1 MGARMDRNNK
11 KKMSGKKKV
20 GITLLVILV
29 IIIVL
34 AGSALGYV
42 YSKYNKMNH
51 VEIDT
56 SEIEINE
63 GVDTGLRNIV
73 LLGTDTR
80 ADNLDEG
87 RSDCIII
94 ASINEKTKQVKLISV
109 YRDSYLKIPGR
120 SLDKVTHAYAYGGP
134 ALSISTLNTNLDL
147 DIKEFVAINF
157 YVVMDV
163 VDAVGG
169 VNINVDSEE
178 LKYINGYIDSINH
191 DEGKNGSHIT
201 TAGTQNLNGVQALAY
216 ARIRYTSGGDY
227 KRTERMREVLTAVLN
242 KAKKMNIGQLNN
254 LADQILPSI
263 NTNVSASEI
272 LSLIPQI
279 ASYDV
284 VESIGWPYEVKGAT
298 INKVWY
304 GVPVN
309 LEENVKR
316 LHQEV
321 FGETDYT
328 PSETVKNISNS
339 IIEKTQYK

>member
-1 MGARMDRNNK
+1 MGTRTERNK
-11 KKMSGKKKV
+11 KQKSSWKKKL

-34 AGSALGYV
+34 AGSGVGYV
-42 YSKYNKMNH
+42 MTKLNKVNFI
-51 VEIDT
+51 EIND
-56 SEIEINE
+56 EDIEINE

-80 ADNLDEG
+80 SDTLDEG

-94 ASINEKTKQVKLISV
+94 ASINEKTKQIKLVSV
-109 YRDSYLKIPGR
+109 YRDSYLQIPER

-134 ALSISTLNTNLDL
+134 ALSMSTLNTNLDL

-169 VNINVDSEE
+169 VNIEVDSAE
-178 LKYINGYIDSINH
+178 LQYINNYIDSINN
-191 DEGKNGSHIT
+191 DEGKNGKHIT
-201 TAGTQNLNGVQALAY
+201 NTGTQNLDGVQALAY
-216 ARIRYTSGGDY
+216 ARIRYTAGGDY

-242 KAKKMNIGQLNN
+242 KAKKMNIGQLNS
-254 LADQILPSI
+254 LADQILPSV
-263 NTNVSASEI
+263 NTNVSSGEI

-284 VESIGWPYEVKGAT
+284 VESIGWPYEVEGAT

-304 GVPVN
+304 GVPVT
-309 LEENVKR
+309 LEDSVRK
-316 LHQEV
+316 LHQEI
-321 FGETDYT
+321 FNEANYE
-328 PSETVKNISNS
+328 PSQTVKSISDS
-339 IIEKTQYK
+339 IINKTGYR